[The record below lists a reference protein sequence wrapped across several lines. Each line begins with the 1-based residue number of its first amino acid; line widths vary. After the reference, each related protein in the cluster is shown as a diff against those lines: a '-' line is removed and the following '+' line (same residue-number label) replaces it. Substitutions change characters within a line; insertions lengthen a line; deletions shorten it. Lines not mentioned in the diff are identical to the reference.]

1 MEIYQKVIKPRQSNM
16 ELLRIM
22 AMFLVLIVHSDY
34 LSLGEPTRLE
44 LISAPEATLTRIFI
58 EAFSL
63 ICVNLFVFIS
73 GWFGIKP
80 RRHKFVDLLFQVFY
94 YLTIAFIIAM
104 LTGQVNKDWPS
115 LKEIFVLGNWFI
127 PAYLMLFLLAP
138 AFNDFVENTGRKRL
152 RTILIVFF
160 AVQTLCGWL
169 GKANFFA
176 SGYSVISFTGI
187 YLLARYIRKYD
198 IGDNYS
204 PSKLSAI
211 FAGCVFINA
220 GLGFINVYSGIYFL
234 SMSPYLNPFTIVA
247 TVSLALLFTKFSF
260 QSSVV
265 NFLAQSAFSVY
276 LLHINFNLIDLFM
289 QINQDIFHNYN
300 GIEVIVLIFFTCCC
314 WFLAAV
320 ILDQPRKWIWRNIQ
334 NRRRGIR

>member
-1 MEIYQKVIKPRQSNM
+1 
-16 ELLRIM
+16 
-22 AMFLVLIVHSDY
+22 
-34 LSLGEPTRLE
+34 
-44 LISAPEATLTRIFI
+44 
-58 EAFSL
+58 
-63 ICVNLFVFIS
+63 
-73 GWFGIKP
+73 
-80 RRHKFVDLLFQVFY
+80 
-94 YLTIAFIIAM
+94 M

-187 YLLARYIRKYD
+187 YLLARYIRKYN

-204 PSKLSAI
+204 PSKLAAI